1 MDTLWKPAEIYK
13 NLQKLYGYPNE
24 MYSAYDLLQNPT
36 KPTEPTKP
44 T

>member
-1 MDTLWKPAEIYK
+1 MDTLWKHAETYK
-13 NLQKLYGYPNE
+13 NLQKLYGYPKE
-24 MYSAYDLLQNPT
+24 MYSAYDLLQNPA

>member
-1 MDTLWKPAEIYK
+1 MDTLRKPVETYK
-13 NLQKLYGYPNE
+13 NLQELYGYPKE

-44 T
+44 M